1 VKAQGG
7 YTLLVCC
14 HGCWG
19 EGIYQF
25 SAFY

>member
-19 EGIYQF
+19 EGIYQ
-25 SAFY
+25 AFY